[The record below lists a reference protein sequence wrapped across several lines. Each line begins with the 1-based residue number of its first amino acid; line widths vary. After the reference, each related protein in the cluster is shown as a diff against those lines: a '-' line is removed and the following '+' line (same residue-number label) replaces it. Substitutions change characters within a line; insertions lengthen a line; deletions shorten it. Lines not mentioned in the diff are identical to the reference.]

1 MAGPIQETAGE
12 DGVGDQVAIRGLVAR
27 ALHDPEAF
35 AALYDIYVD
44 WVYSYSYR
52 RLGSKAEAED
62 VTAQTFLAALSNFS
76 RFSWRGGG
84 FGAWLFRIARN
95 LCWDCLKR
103 RARTIPYRAD
113 AVDAAGS
120 EAKLAGGGGVDET
133 RDPEEAL
140 LAAERLSSLRGLIQ
154 ELPRA
159 QNEVVLL
166 KYAAGLGNREVA
178 AATGR
183 SLTAVSSLLNRA
195 REKLREG
202 LAKDHG

>member
-1 MAGPIQETAGE
+1 MADLTQRTAAE
-12 DGVGDQVAIRGLVAR
+12 NGVGDQAAIRGLVAR

-44 WVYSYSYR
+44 RVHSYAYR
-52 RLGSKAEAED
+52 RLRSKTEAED

-103 RARTIPYRAD
+103 RARTIPYGA
-113 AVDAAGS
+113 DAAGS
-120 EAKLAGGGGVDET
+120 EVRLAAGGGVDET

-140 LAAERLSSLRGLIQ
+140 LADERLSSLRRLVQ

-166 KYAAGLGNREVA
+166 KYAAGLGNREIAVT
-178 AATGR
+178 TGR